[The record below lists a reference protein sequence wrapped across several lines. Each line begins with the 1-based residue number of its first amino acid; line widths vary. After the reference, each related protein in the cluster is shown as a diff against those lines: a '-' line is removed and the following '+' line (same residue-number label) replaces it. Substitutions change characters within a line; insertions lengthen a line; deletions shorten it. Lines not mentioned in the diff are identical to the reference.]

1 MDPEYHL
8 KKRIE
13 EQRYNKLPVDSI
25 LFFYEDDE
33 KEVQVAAK
41 TYDGISW
48 SSSSIIQSKI
58 FKAQQKINGFLNVF
72 DGTYDHTNNNNQ
84 MWTYHS
90 YKQKIG
96 MQFLDFIKR
105 IVDQKY
111 GSNIKQI
118 FMVLDKIQYTDQI
131 R

>member
-72 DGTYDHTNNNNQ
+72 DGTYDHINNNQ
-84 MWTYHS
+84 MLTYHS
-90 YKQKIG
+90 YKQKTG
-96 MQFLDFIKR
+96 KQFLDFIKR

-111 GSNIKQI
+111 GSNG
-118 FMVLDKIQYTDQI
+118 LDMYQYINPTI
-131 R
+131 

>member
-41 TYDGISW
+41 TYGGISW
-48 SSSSIIQSKI
+48 SSPSLIQSKVS
-58 FKAQQKINGFLNVF
+58 KASTK
-72 DGTYDHTNNNNQ
+72 D
-84 MWTYHS
+84 
-90 YKQKIG
+90 
-96 MQFLDFIKR
+96 KR
-105 IVDQKY
+105 YSKSV
-111 GSNIKQI
+111 
-118 FMVLDKIQYTDQI
+118 
-131 R
+131 